1 MGLVISLQA
10 VLQRSAGVLLG
21 FLPVDHRRGGLLAIP
36 AVHLGLLGQPCKREL
51 IRAQKNYSQPR
62 PAAAYG
68 APYQKGQERPDL
80 DGVLL
85 RRQGRH
91 RQTQGNPAGHRP
103 RSGQGGMGQ
112 AGTQSATQAQP
123 PDELRIRP
131 VRKGD
136 HPGKSIRTQSDN
148 HKELKQLRRAFENVP
163 IESITPQVIA
173 QYRDART
180 TKVRANREIALLSHA
195 FTIAREWGLTDKAN
209 PCFGV
214 RRNKEKPR
222 DYYAGETVWNAVY
235 AEAAQELKDAMDLAY
250 LTGQRP
256 ADVLKIA
263 ATDLNNGFL
272 LIGQGK
278 TEKRLRLRLEEEGV
292 QSELS
297 AFIEDLQERRAING
311 IRTSTLITNAPGL
324 RMSQQMLRNRW
335 DDAREKAAIKAAADG
350 DPALAVSIR
359 QFQFKEIRPKAASEI
374 ELTHASRLLGH
385 STEEMTKKVYRR
397 VGEIVKPTK

>member
-1 MGLVISLQA
+1 MRQKSKANRDLPTRMIRRTRKGKSGKTWTSYYYNGRTADGKRKEIP
-10 VLQRSAGVLLG
+10 LG
-21 FLPVDHRRGGLLAIP
+21 T
-36 AVHLGLLGQPCKREL
+36 
-51 IRAQKNYSQPR
+51 
-62 PAAAYG
+62 
-68 APYQKGQERPDL
+68 DL
-80 DGVLL
+80 D
-85 RRQGRH
+85 
-91 RQTQGNPAGHRP
+91 
-103 RSGQGGMGQ
+103 Q
-112 AGTQSATQAQP
+112 AKAEWARLERKTP
-123 PDELRIRP
+123 PKPTHLMSYVFDRYEKEII
-131 VRKGD
+131 
-136 HPGKSIRTQSDN
+136 PGKSIRTQSDN
-148 HKELKQLRRAFENVP
+148 RKELKQLRRAFESAP
-163 IESITPQVIA
+163 IESITPQVVA

-180 TKVRANREIALLSHA
+180 AKVRANREIALLSHA

-235 AEAAQELKDAMDLAY
+235 AEAVQELKDAMDLAY

-256 ADVLKIA
+256 ADVLKVA

-278 TEKRLRLRLEEEGV
+278 TEKRLRLRLEDDGI
-292 QSELS
+292 QSGLS
-297 AFIEDLQERRAING
+297 SFIDDLQERRAVNG
-311 IRTSTLITNAPGL
+311 IRTSTLITNARGL

-335 DDAREKAAIKAAADG
+335 DDAREKAAIKASTDG
-350 DPALAVSIR
+350 DPALATSIR
-359 QFQFKEIRPKAASEI
+359 QFQFKDIRPKAASEI

>member
-1 MGLVISLQA
+1 MRKKTTANRDLPPRMVRRIRKGKNGQIWTSYYYNGRDA
-10 VLQRSAGVLLG
+10 IGNRKEIPLG
-21 FLPVDHRRGGLLAIP
+21 T
-36 AVHLGLLGQPCKREL
+36 
-51 IRAQKNYSQPR
+51 
-62 PAAAYG
+62 
-68 APYQKGQERPDL
+68 DL
-80 DGVLL
+80 D
-85 RRQGRH
+85 
-91 RQTQGNPAGHRP
+91 
-103 RSGQGGMGQ
+103 Q
-112 AGTQSATQAQP
+112 AKVEWARLECTTP
-123 PDELRIRP
+123 PKPNHLMSYVFDRYEKEII
-131 VRKGD
+131 
-136 HPGKSIRTQSDN
+136 PGKSIRTQSDN
-148 HKELKQLRRAFENVP
+148 RKELKQLRKAFESAP

-180 TKVRANREIALLSHA
+180 AKVRANREIALLSHA

-235 AEAAQELKDAMDLAY
+235 AEAVQELKDAMDLAY

-278 TEKRLRLRLEEEGV
+278 TEKRLRLRLEEAGV
-292 QSELS
+292 QSGLS

-311 IRTSTLITNAPGL
+311 IRTSTLITNASGL

-335 DDAREKAAIKAAADG
+335 DDAREKAAIKAATDG
-350 DPALAVSIR
+350 DPTLAASIR
-359 QFQFKEIRPKAASEI
+359 QFQFKDIRPKAASEI

>member
-1 MGLVISLQA
+1 MR
-10 VLQRSAGVLLG
+10 QRSKANRDLPPRMIRRTRKGKSGKTWTSYYYDGRTTDGKRKEIPLG
-21 FLPVDHRRGGLLAIP
+21 T
-36 AVHLGLLGQPCKREL
+36 
-51 IRAQKNYSQPR
+51 
-62 PAAAYG
+62 
-68 APYQKGQERPDL
+68 DL
-80 DGVLL
+80 D
-85 RRQGRH
+85 
-91 RQTQGNPAGHRP
+91 
-103 RSGQGGMGQ
+103 Q
-112 AGTQSATQAQP
+112 AKVEWARLERKTP
-123 PDELRIRP
+123 PKPTHLMSYVFDRYEKEII
-131 VRKGD
+131 
-136 HPGKSIRTQSDN
+136 PGKSIRTQSDN
-148 HKELKQLRRAFENVP
+148 RKELKQLRRAFESAP
-163 IESITPQVIA
+163 IESITPQVVA

-180 TKVRANREIALLSHA
+180 AKVRANREIALLSHA

-222 DYYAGETVWNAVY
+222 DYYAGATVWNAVY
-235 AEAAQELKDAMDLAY
+235 AEAVQELKDAMDLAY

-278 TEKRLRLRLEEEGV
+278 TEKRLRLRLEDDGI
-292 QSELS
+292 QSALS
-297 AFIEDLQERRAING
+297 TFIDDLQERRAVNG
-311 IRTSTLITNAPGL
+311 IRTSTLITNASGL

-335 DDAREKAAIKAAADG
+335 DDAREKAAIKASADG
-350 DPALAVSIR
+350 DPALATSIR
-359 QFQFKEIRPKAASEI
+359 QFQFKDIRPKAASEI